1 MEYLIIDYFLENY
14 FTRDRFGNCYWLYP
28 FLNLPCLLYS
38 LCNIDGDMKISDLL
52 KPEFVIPEMKGK
64 TKEDVIN
71 ELVDLFENDERV
83 NDLNRIRNS
92 VLEREKI
99 MSTGVGKGFAIP
111 HSKTLATSDIL
122 VAFGRLSKPIDFEA
136 LDGEPVNLVFL
147 LVGKEN
153 MVGPHIKLLSRI
165 SRMMNKDEF
174 RKSVA
179 DAKDTGEILN
189 IFQEE
194 EQKYLDLS

>member
-1 MEYLIIDYFLENY
+1 
-14 FTRDRFGNCYWLYP
+14 
-28 FLNLPCLLYS
+28 
-38 LCNIDGDMKISDLL
+38 MKICDILSPD
-52 KPEFVIPEMKGK
+52 KIIPEFNVVSKDEI
-64 TKEDVIN
+64 IN
-71 ELVDLFENDERV
+71 NLIDLFEDDKRIA
-83 NDLNRIRNS
+83 DLGVVRAA

-111 HSKTLATSDIL
+111 HAKTNGVNDIIAGFAKTSQ
-122 VAFGRLSKPIDFEA
+122 PIDFEA

-174 RKSVA
+174 RAKLLGAKSSE
-179 DAKDTGEILN
+179 EIYK
-189 IFQEE
+189 IFDEE
-194 EQKYLDLS
+194 EKQYIEI